1 MESYDEDHI
10 VFDEIRQ
17 EEEEEQDDVIQNNYL
32 QLDQEGG
39 LEKGKD
45 WLAVLPM
52 PAKVRK
58 RFLLPI
64 IYKLTGTRK
73 KLGVKDRLGESQI
86 LGILKGGPWK
96 CFMQQVGVLQIF

>member
-39 LEKGKD
+39 LG
-45 WLAVLPM
+45 
-52 PAKVRK
+52 
-58 RFLLPI
+58 
-64 IYKLTGTRK
+64 
-73 KLGVKDRLGESQI
+73 
-86 LGILKGGPWK
+86 
-96 CFMQQVGVLQIF
+96 